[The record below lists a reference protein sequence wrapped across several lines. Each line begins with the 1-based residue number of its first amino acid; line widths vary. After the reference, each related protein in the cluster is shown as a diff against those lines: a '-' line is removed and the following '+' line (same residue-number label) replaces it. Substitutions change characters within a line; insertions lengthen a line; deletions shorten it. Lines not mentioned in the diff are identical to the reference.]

1 MALKALMLRR
11 SIDNKTAQ
19 LDALRKKSEEF
30 ATREAELEAAINEA
44 TTTEEEQAV
53 SEMVDQF
60 AGEKDKHDAEVQR
73 LSAEIAELE
82 KQLADTEAAQP
93 AKPAEQNRAAGVGH
107 NDQKREDNNHM
118 NNIEIRSLPMG
129 VRAFDALPMERRQA
143 IVQQPETQEM
153 LAQLRS
159 MPKTRAITGAGLTI
173 PVTILDIISENRF
186 RYSKLLRRVRELQVA
201 GQARQTI
208 VGTAPEAV
216 WTEMCAAINELT
228 FGFNQIVVD
237 GYKVAGY
244 IPICNSLLEDSD
256 VNLAAEIVEMIS
268 QAIGLAIDKAIL
280 YGKGSAY
287 KMPMGIVTRLAQT
300 AQPTDYPATAPAWVD
315 LHTTNIQQIA
325 STLTGAEF
333 WRALMLATGN
343 TYTPFNRGNMFWA
356 MNSKT
361 YALLRSKALTI
372 TADGAIVA
380 SVYGTLPVVTGDV
393 DVLEFI
399 PDGDIIGGYGNL
411 YLWARRAGMQI
422 DMSTEVQFI
431 QDNTVFRGKERA
443 DGTPIVPG
451 AFVAI
456 NINGTAVTTDIPFA
470 ADLANYADLDGLT
483 VGTYSLSPAF
493 DADNLAYTVT
503 ATKESDVVIA
513 TPAAAGSTVAI
524 SYNGKNVRNGGTVAW
539 ETGTLPLTVTV
550 ENGNGRRVYTVNV
563 TKAASGG

>member
-1 MALKALMLRR
+1 MALKAMMLRR

-19 LDALRKKSEEF
+19 LEELRKKSEQLK
-30 ATREAELEAAINEA
+30 TREAELEAAISEA
-44 TTTEEEQAV
+44 ATAEEEQAV
-53 SEMVDQF
+53 GEMVDQF
-60 AGEKDKHDAEVQR
+60 TAEKEKHDAEAQR
-73 LSAEIAELE
+73 LSAEIAALE
-82 KQLADTEAAQP
+82 QRLADTEAAQP
-93 AKPAEQNRAAGVGH
+93 APPAEQARAIAAPKH
-107 NDQKREDNNHM
+107 EHKREDNSKM

-129 VRAFDALPMERRQA
+129 VRAFDALPEERRQA
-143 IVQQPETQEM
+143 IVQHPETQEM
-153 LAQLRS
+153 LAQLRN

-186 RYSKLLRRVRELQVA
+186 RYSKLLRRVRERQVA

-216 WTEMCAAINELT
+216 WTEMCGAINELT

-256 VNLAAEIVEMIS
+256 VNLAAEIIEMIS

-280 YGKGSAY
+280 YGKGAAY

-300 AQPTDYPATAPAWVD
+300 AQPTDYPAIAPPWVD

-325 STLTGAEF
+325 ANLTGAEF
-333 WRALMLATGN
+333 WRSLMLATGN
-343 TYTPFNRGNMFWA
+343 TYTPYNRGNMFWA

-361 YALLRSKALTI
+361 YAMLRSKALTI

-393 DVLEFI
+393 DILEFI
-399 PDGDIIGGYGNL
+399 PDGDIIGGYGDL